1 MHKLEFKDRNFFIP
15 ELFVQLISGGSSFKI
30 YESDEIVNYNKVF
43 KDIKAGKFIIITNS
57 KKIFAD
63 KIYKE
68 ILKRIDELIPF
79 EELQRIN
86 SKDFSRNRKREYDK
100 IKADIFNRLLVIS
113 KNDRFISFDDE
124 EISIP
129 YLASFCG
136 EDPNTDNKDIE
147 FLLPYN
153 FYLELESSLKD
164 NIEIRSLK
172 INISTGV
179 NVLLPKSQE
188 TTELFRSAFE
198 NLPIKK
204 DLSVIDMGC
213 GSGVLTLLA
222 DASIEQSKIYFSDIL
237 PEALAS
243 SIRNIEKNKNVHF
256 EKMENRL
263 TCRTENNAIICLGSG
278 DLFEHTEDKYDIIIF
293 NPPWI
298 DSISNN
304 RSELALNDKDQKTVG
319 RFLMQAKR
327 RLSGK
332 GKIFLAFSDN
342 SGDFAVEK
350 LDKLIEENNF
360 IIENECSCKIQSH
373 QSGRKWMRIF
383 VRVLAVQNEI

>member
-1 MHKLEFKDRNFFIP
+1 MQQIEVKDRIYFIP
-15 ELFVQLISGGSSFKI
+15 ELFIQLISGESSFKI

-43 KDIKAGKFIIITNS
+43 KDIKVGKFIVITNS
-57 KKIFAD
+57 KKKFAD
-63 KIYKE
+63 KIYNE
-68 ILKRIDELIPF
+68 ILKRVDELIPF

-100 IKADIFNRLLVIS
+100 IKTDLFNRLLVIS
-113 KNDRFISFDDE
+113 KNDRLISFDE
-124 EISIP
+124 EISMP

-136 EDPNTDNKDIE
+136 EDPNLATENIE
-147 FLLPYN
+147 FLLPYD

-172 INISTGV
+172 MNISSGV

-188 TTELFRSAFE
+188 TTELFKSAFE
-198 NLPIKK
+198 NLHIKK
-204 DLSVIDMGC
+204 DLKVIDMGC

-243 SIRNIEKNKNVHF
+243 SKRNIETNKNTHF
-256 EKMENRL
+256 EKMEDRL
-263 TCRTENNAIICLGSG
+263 GCRTENNAIICLGSG

-327 RLSGK
+327 RLSPK
-332 GKIFLAFSDN
+332 GKILLAFSDN
-342 SGDFAVEK
+342 SGDSAVEK
-350 LDKLIEENNF
+350 LDKLTIANNF
-360 IIENECSCKIQSH
+360 LIENEFSSKIQSH

>member
-1 MHKLEFKDRNFFIP
+1 MQQIEFKDRIYFIP
-15 ELFVQLISGGSSFKI
+15 ELFIQLISGESSFKI

-43 KDIKAGKFIIITNS
+43 KDIKAGKFIVITNS
-57 KKIFAD
+57 KKKFAD

-68 ILKRIDELIPF
+68 ILKRVDELVPF
-79 EELQRIN
+79 EELQRII

-100 IKADIFNRLLVIS
+100 IKTDLFNRLLVIS
-113 KNDRFISFDDE
+113 KNDRLTSFGDE

-129 YLASFCG
+129 YLPSFCG
-136 EDPNTDNKDIE
+136 EDPNITPKDIE

-153 FYLELESSLKD
+153 FYLELESSLHD
-164 NIEIRSLK
+164 YIEIRSLK
-172 INISTGV
+172 MNVSTGV

-188 TTELFRSAFE
+188 TTELFKSAFE
-198 NLPIKK
+198 NLHIKK
-204 DLSVIDMGC
+204 DLKVVDMGC

-243 SIRNIEKNKNVHF
+243 SIRNIENNKNTHF

-263 TCRTENNAIICLGSG
+263 CCRTENNTIICLGSG

-304 RSELALNDKDQKTVG
+304 RSELALNDKDQNTVG

-327 RLSGK
+327 RLSPK
-332 GKIFLAFSDN
+332 GKILLAFSDN
-342 SGDFAVEK
+342 SGDSAVEK

-360 IIENECSCKIQSH
+360 ITEKELSCKIQSH

>member
-1 MHKLEFKDRNFFIP
+1 MQQIQVKDRLYFIP
-15 ELFVQLISGGSSFKI
+15 ELFIQLISVESSFKT
-30 YESDEIVNYNKVF
+30 YESDEIINLNKVF
-43 KDIKAGKFIIITNS
+43 KDIKAGKFIVITDS
-57 KKIFAD
+57 KKKFAD
-63 KIYKE
+63 KTYKE

-86 SKDFSRNRKREYDK
+86 SKDFSRNRKREHDK
-100 IKADIFNRLLVIS
+100 IKTDLFNRLLVIS
-113 KNDRFISFDDE
+113 KNNRLISFDDE

-136 EDPNTDNKDIE
+136 EDPNLAPENIE

-153 FYLELESSLKD
+153 FYLELESSLRDK
-164 NIEIRSLK
+164 IEIRSLK
-172 INISTGV
+172 MNISTGV

-188 TTELFRSAFE
+188 TTELFKSAFE
-198 NLPIKK
+198 NLQIKK
-204 DLSVIDMGC
+204 DLKVIDMGC

-222 DASIEQSKIYFSDIL
+222 DVSIEQSKIYFSDIL

-256 EKMENRL
+256 DKTENRL
-263 TCRTENNAIICLGSG
+263 TCRTENNAITCLGSG

-298 DSISNN
+298 DSVSNN

-327 RLSGK
+327 RLSNRGR
-332 GKIFLAFSDN
+332 IFLAFSDN
-342 SGDFAVEK
+342 SGETAVEK
-350 LDKLIEENNF
+350 LDKLIEENKF
-360 IIENECSCKIQSH
+360 KSENEYSCRIQSH

>member
-1 MHKLEFKDRNFFIP
+1 MQQIEVKERIYFIP
-15 ELFVQLISGGSSFKI
+15 ELFINLISNGSSFKI
-30 YESDEIVNYNKVF
+30 YESDETINFNKVF
-43 KDIKAGKFIIITNS
+43 KDIKTGKFIIITNS

-100 IKADIFNRLLVIS
+100 IKADLFNRLLVIS
-113 KNDRFISFDDE
+113 KNDRLISFVE
-124 EISIP
+124 EIAMP

-136 EDPNTDNKDIE
+136 EDPNLVSENIE

-164 NIEIRSLK
+164 YIEIRTLK
-172 INISTGV
+172 MNISTGV

-198 NLPIKK
+198 NLSIKK
-204 DLSVIDMGC
+204 DQRVIDMGC
-213 GSGVLTLLA
+213 GSGVLTLLT

-243 SIRNIEKNKNVHF
+243 TIRNFEKNKNASF
-256 EKMENRL
+256 EKIEDRL
-263 TCRTENNAIICLGSG
+263 TSRTQNNTIICLGSG

-327 RLSGK
+327 RLSSK

-342 SGDFAVEK
+342 SGDSAVEK
-350 LDKLIEENNF
+350 LDKLIEENKF
-360 IIENECSCKIQSH
+360 ISENEFSCKIQSR

>member
-1 MHKLEFKDRNFFIP
+1 MQSIEVKNIKYSIPDFFAGIIDRD
-15 ELFVQLISGGSSFKI
+15 SSFKI
-30 YESDEIVNYNKVF
+30 FSADEITNYNRVVKE
-43 KDIKAGKFIIITNS
+43 IKTGKHIIIINS
-57 KKIFAD
+57 KRIFAD
-63 KIYKE
+63 KTFKE
-68 ILKRIDELIPF
+68 IVKRIDELIPF
-79 EELQRIN
+79 EELKRIN

-100 IKADIFNRLLVIS
+100 IKTDLLNRLIVIS
-113 KNDRFISFDDE
+113 KNDRLISFHD
-124 EISIP
+124 EISLP
-129 YLASFCG
+129 YLVSFCG
-136 EDPNTDNKDIE
+136 EDPCLETDDIE

-153 FYLELESSLKD
+153 FYLELESSLK
-164 NIEIRSLK
+164 NYIEIRTLK
-172 INISTGV
+172 MNISTGV

-188 TTELFRSAFE
+188 TTELFGSAFE
-198 NLPIKK
+198 NLSIRK
-204 DLSVIDMGC
+204 DLRVIDMGC
-213 GSGVLTLLA
+213 GSGVLTLLT

-256 EKMENRL
+256 EKIENRL

-319 RFLMQAKR
+319 RFLIQAKR
-327 RLSGK
+327 RLSPK
-332 GKIFLAFSDN
+332 GKILLAFSDN
-342 SGDFAVEK
+342 SGDSAVEK
-350 LDKLIEENNF
+350 LDKLIEENKF
-360 IIENECSCKIQSH
+360 ISENEFSCKIQSH

-383 VRVLAVQNEI
+383 VRVLAGQN

>member
-1 MHKLEFKDRNFFIP
+1 MQQIEVKERIYFIP
-15 ELFVQLISGGSSFKI
+15 ELFINLISNGSSFKI
-30 YESDEIVNYNKVF
+30 YESDETINFNKVF
-43 KDIKAGKFIIITNS
+43 KDIKTGKFIIITNS

-79 EELQRIN
+79 EELKRIN

-100 IKADIFNRLLVIS
+100 IKTDLLNRLIVIS
-113 KNDRFISFDDE
+113 KNDRLISFHD
-124 EISIP
+124 EISLP
-129 YLASFCG
+129 YLVSFCG
-136 EDPNTDNKDIE
+136 EDPCLETDDIE

-153 FYLELESSLKD
+153 FYLELESSLK
-164 NIEIRSLK
+164 NHIEIRTLK
-172 INISTGV
+172 MNISTGV

-198 NLPIKK
+198 NLSIKK
-204 DLSVIDMGC
+204 DQRVIDMGC

-243 SIRNIEKNKNVHF
+243 TIRNFEKNKNASF
-256 EKMENRL
+256 EKIEDRL
-263 TCRTENNAIICLGSG
+263 TSRTQNNTIICLGSG

-327 RLSGK
+327 RLSSK

-342 SGDFAVEK
+342 SGDSAVEK
-350 LDKLIEENNF
+350 LDKLIEENKF
-360 IIENECSCKIQSH
+360 ISENEFSCKIQSR

>member
-1 MHKLEFKDRNFFIP
+1 MQSIEVKNIKYSIPDFFAGIID
-15 ELFVQLISGGSSFKI
+15 QDSSFKI
-30 YESDEIVNYNKVF
+30 FSADEITNYNRVVKE
-43 KDIKAGKFIIITNS
+43 IKTGKHIIIINS
-57 KKIFAD
+57 KRIFAD
-63 KIYKE
+63 KTFKE
-68 ILKRIDELIPF
+68 IVKRIDELIPF
-79 EELQRIN
+79 EELKRIN

-100 IKADIFNRLLVIS
+100 IKTDLLNRLIVIS
-113 KNDRFISFDDE
+113 KNDRLISFHD
-124 EISIP
+124 EISLP

-136 EDPNTDNKDIE
+136 EDPCLETDDIE

-153 FYLELESSLKD
+153 FYLELESSLK
-164 NIEIRSLK
+164 NYIEIRTLK
-172 INISTGV
+172 MNISTGV

-188 TTELFRSAFE
+188 TTELFGSAFE
-198 NLPIKK
+198 NLSIRK
-204 DLSVIDMGC
+204 DLRVIDMGC
-213 GSGVLTLLA
+213 GSGVLTLLT

-256 EKMENRL
+256 EKIENRL

-319 RFLMQAKR
+319 RFLIQAKR
-327 RLSGK
+327 RLSPK
-332 GKIFLAFSDN
+332 GKILLAFSDN
-342 SGDFAVEK
+342 SGDSAVEK
-350 LDKLIEENNF
+350 LDKLIEENKF
-360 IIENECSCKIQSH
+360 ISENEFSCKIQSH

-383 VRVLAVQNEI
+383 VRVLAGQN